1 MGDKKIR
8 ILLLFHLNEHYI
20 EKMEAMMTKDGEFDA
35 GVIGYAY
42 EVHDMNMSYIL
53 YGKEAWNCYEGGFL
67 YCPCKRKERI

>member
-35 GVIGYAY
+35 GVIGYVY
-42 EVHDMNMSYIL
+42 EVHDMH
-53 YGKEAWNCYEGGFL
+53 
-67 YCPCKRKERI
+67 RKKNPFF